1 MSFNSRKQSVGS
13 ISRSTSA
20 LEPFQTAF
28 SVVLDLARFG
38 NHLSYVTGNKPDQ
51 NSRGTDFVVPF
62 STFRAVSEQSLNSE
76 LYCLALSQRSPTTH
90 STLLL
95 TPCIQVVWL
104 SYFTEIAASPS
115 WNPHQKWRMITNVK
129 WMMKFNFDSSID
141 KSKLHLNLSK
151 MYE

>member
-62 STFRAVSEQSLNSE
+62 STFRAVSEQSLNRD
-76 LYCLALSQRSPTTH
+76 LYCLALSQKPPTPHPTILQKVTDKLKIHRNSSKTIRKITSIISP
-90 STLLL
+90 
-95 TPCIQVVWL
+95 C
-104 SYFTEIAASPS
+104 
-115 WNPHQKWRMITNVK
+115 
-129 WMMKFNFDSSID
+129 
-141 KSKLHLNLSK
+141 
-151 MYE
+151 